1 MESIGNLLG
10 RRMPKEPDEIGLV
23 KQYILDEFDAAAR
36 VAIQGEAL
44 VITVT
49 SAALANML
57 RLRLLQL
64 QQASKTE
71 KRIILRI
78 G

>member
-10 RRMPKEPDEIGLV
+10 HRMPKEPDEIRLV
-23 KQYILDEFDAAAR
+23 KQYISDEFDAAAR
-36 VAIQGEAL
+36 VAVQGETL

-57 RLRLLQL
+57 RLRLLQM
-64 QQASKTE
+64 QEASKTD
-71 KRIILRI
+71 KRIVLRI

>member
-10 RRMPKEPDEIGLV
+10 QRMPKEPDEISLV
-23 KQYILDEFDAAAR
+23 KQYIIDEFDAAAK

-57 RLRLLQL
+57 RLRLLHL
-64 QQASKTE
+64 QEVCKTE